1 LLQHR
6 CHLPAPSLPTCLPQE
21 LAALHA
27 EKAKVQGYF
36 SFLDAF
42 QRGHAEEYA
51 DIGGVLERH
60 ATLRDAHSDL
70 LAEQARI
77 MSEIEEQRR
86 HVTRVQKAASMQLL
100 NSENTSARLKAHLEE
115 ARTLAGAMQA
125 GADEG
130 AVRKGLRVLE
140 LGQVLQ
146 SVYNLHSRCI
156 HCAHGAVLRHSPAD
170 GAVLGLGGGFR
181 GPEEDDGDSED
192 EADEGAEEE
201 EEEARG
207 SGSVRRGGAAGRTGP
222 GSPSAP
228 SPSLRGS
235 TRLAGGGGGEQ
246 EEEGEEAPAPHV
258 ATPDPISSR
267 DLAAMNPRVVRRR
280 LRQAMSLLNVVG
292 SFIADFSDMAAD
304 FPAWQAE
311 QRRRQGER
319 DALAAEESRRLAAAR
334 AAREAG
340 GAGGDTSRLLLRGGK
355 PVPPAVAAAL
365 ASGAGLPSGVRLSLS
380 VSGARA
386 FAAAGSSAGVA
397 SGGVAMGHQ
406 PLAAGV
412 GAAGSSGPFTG
423 KGGAKIW
430 AVRGAHLPPAVV
442 AKLQAGALAATLTD
456 RDGSDAAASSSGGAA
471 LGITAGTSAAPA
483 AAAPGYS
490 GPATSVTPA
499 RLGAAGRK
507 PAQGR

>member
-1 LLQHR
+1 
-6 CHLPAPSLPTCLPQE
+6 
-21 LAALHA
+21 
-27 EKAKVQGYF
+27 VQGYF

-51 DIGGVLERH
+51 DIEGVLERH

-115 ARTLAGAMQA
+115 ARALAGAMQA

-146 SVYNLHSRCI
+146 SVYNLHSRCVN
-156 HCAHGAVLRHSPAD
+156 CAHGAVLRHSPAD

-181 GPEEDDGDSED
+181 GPEDEGGSED
-192 EADEGAEEE
+192 EGDEGEEE
-201 EEEARG
+201 EGPGGG
-207 SGSVRRGGAAGRTGP
+207 SSVRRGAAAGRTAP
-222 GSPSAP
+222 GAPSATS

-235 TRLAGGGGGEQ
+235 TRPADAGGVGGGGEQ
-246 EEEGEEAPAPHV
+246 DEEGEEALIPHV

-340 GAGGDTSRLLLRGGK
+340 AGGAGSDTSRLLLRGGK

-406 PLAAGV
+406 PLAAGT
-412 GAAGSSGPFTG
+412 GAGPFTG

-471 LGITAGTSAAPA
+471 FGITAGTSAAPA
-483 AAAPGYS
+483 AATPGYS

-507 PAQGR
+507 PVRGR